1 MLSLPKNKIL
11 QRALQAAVAGSDGR
25 ECMTYKVVQ
34 WGTGN
39 LGRLAVQSVLKHPDL
54 ELIGTW
60 VSSAKKEGQDVGEL
74 SGIGPIGLLATQDAE
89 ALIASDADCV
99 CYAADSMGREDQVI
113 DDCIRM
119 LRAGKNVV
127 NVSDPALVYPK
138 AKGGDIYDRL
148 QEACLAGNASF
159 YTNGGDPGWAG
170 FGLALAP
177 LTVAQ
182 QVRSIKLFEIYN
194 YGQWN
199 NPQLGLY
206 GFGATDTSASMIL
219 TPGVTSSIWGPTVAM
234 LADAIGVTLD
244 SIDEAH
250 SVIHAAEDFDIP
262 FGRIPKGTISGM
274 SFEIRGMVDGEP
286 RIVIEHITKLRRED
300 FPEHGL
306 DDVYR
311 VMIEGEPNIKV
322 DMWLTS
328 DFGDTTHAGY
338 IVAVTPV
345 INAIP
350 VVCKAPP
357 GVLSYLD
364 LPPHGARG
372 LL

>member
-1 MLSLPKNKIL
+1 
-11 QRALQAAVAGSDGR
+11 
-25 ECMTYKVVQ
+25 MTYKVVQ

-39 LGRLAVQSVLKHPDL
+39 LGTLAVQSILKHPDL

-60 VSSAKKEGQDVGEL
+60 VSSAEKAGRDVGEL
-74 SGIGPIGLLATQDAE
+74 SRVPPIGVLATQDAD
-89 ALIASDADCV
+89 ALIAGDADCI
-99 CYAADSMGREDQVI
+99 CYAADSMGREDQVVN
-113 DDCIRM
+113 DCIKM

-148 QEACLAGNASF
+148 QEACLAGNTSF
-159 YTNGGDPGWAG
+159 YTSGGDPGWAG

-182 QVRSIKLFEIYN
+182 QVRSIRLLEIYN
-194 YGQWN
+194 YGPWN
-199 NPQLGLY
+199 NPQLSLY
-206 GFGATDTSASMIL
+206 GFGEPDTSTSMIL
-219 TPGVTSSIWGPTVAM
+219 LPGVTASIWGPSVAM
-234 LADAIGVTLD
+234 LADAMGVTLD

-250 SVIHAAEDFDIP
+250 RVIRADADFEIAS
-262 FGRIPKGTISGM
+262 GRIAKGMVSGM
-274 SFEIRGMVDGEP
+274 SFEIRGMVDGEA

-300 FPEHGL
+300 FPEYGL
-306 DDVYR
+306 DDCYR
-311 VMIEGEPNIKV
+311 VLIEGEPNIAV
-322 DMWLTS
+322 DMSLTS
-328 DFGDTTHAGY
+328 DFGDSTHAGY

-345 INAIP
+345 TNAIP
-350 VVCKAPP
+350 AVCAAPA
-357 GVLSYLD
+357 GVLTYLD

>member
-1 MLSLPKNKIL
+1 
-11 QRALQAAVAGSDGR
+11 V
-25 ECMTYKVVQ
+25 TYKVVQ

-39 LGRLAVQSVLKHPDL
+39 LGTLAVQSILKHPEL

-60 VSSAKKEGQDVGEL
+60 VSSSDKAGRDVGEL
-74 SGIGPIGLLATQDAE
+74 CGLAPIGVIATQDAD
-89 ALIASDADCV
+89 ALINGEADCV
-99 CYAADSMGREDQVI
+99 CYAASSMGREDQVI
-113 DDCIRM
+113 DDCVR
-119 LRAGKNVV
+119 LLEAGKNIV

-138 AKGGDIYDRL
+138 AKGANVYDRL
-148 QEACLAGNASF
+148 QQACQVGNSSF
-159 YTNGGDPGWAG
+159 YTSGGDPGWAG

-182 QVRSIKLFEIYN
+182 QVRSIRLLEIYN
-194 YGQWN
+194 YGPWN

-206 GFGATDTSASMIL
+206 GFGQPDTSSSMIL
-219 TPGVTSSIWGPTVAM
+219 APGVTASIWGPTVAM
-234 LADAIGVTLD
+234 LADALGVALE

-250 SVIHAAEDFDIP
+250 RVIYADEDFDIAS
-262 FGRIPKGTISGM
+262 GRIPKGTVSGM
-274 SFEIRGMVDGEP
+274 SFEIQGMVDGEA
-286 RIVIEHITKLRRED
+286 RIVVEHITKLRRED

-311 VMIEGEPNIKV
+311 VIIDGEPNIKV
-322 DMWLTS
+322 DMRLTS
-328 DFGDTTHAGY
+328 DFGDSTHAGY

-345 INAIP
+345 TNAIP
-350 VVCKAPP
+350 TVCRASP

-372 LL
+372 LLEPSGSESESSDVFAR

>member
-1 MLSLPKNKIL
+1 
-11 QRALQAAVAGSDGR
+11 
-25 ECMTYKVVQ
+25 MTFKVVQ

-39 LGRLAVQSVLKHPDL
+39 LGTLAVQSILKHPDL

-60 VSSAKKEGQDVGEL
+60 VSSAEKAGRDVGEL
-74 SGIGPIGLLATQDAE
+74 SRVPPIGVLATQDADM
-89 ALIASDADCV
+89 LIAGDADCI
-99 CYAADSMGREDQVI
+99 CYAANSMGREDDVLG
-113 DDCIRM
+113 DCIRI
-119 LRAGKNVV
+119 LRAGKNIV

-138 AKGGDIYDRL
+138 AKGKDVYDRL

-159 YTNGGDPGWAG
+159 YTSGGDPGWAG

-182 QVRSIKLFEIYN
+182 QVRAIRLFEIYN
-194 YGQWN
+194 YGPWN
-199 NPQLGLY
+199 NPQLSLY
-206 GFGATDTSASMIL
+206 GFGEPDTSSSMIL
-219 TPGVTSSIWGPTVAM
+219 MPGVTASIWGPSVAM
-234 LADAIGVTLD
+234 LADAMGVTLD

-250 SVIHAAEDFDIP
+250 YVIHADEDFEIAS
-262 FGRIPKGTISGM
+262 GRIAKGTVSGM
-274 SFEIRGMVDGEP
+274 SFEIRGMVDGEA

-306 DDVYR
+306 DDCYR
-311 VMIEGEPNIKV
+311 VVIEGEPNIKV
-322 DMWLTS
+322 DMSLTS
-328 DFGDTTHAGY
+328 DFGDSTHAGY

-345 INAIP
+345 TNAIP
-350 VVCKAPP
+350 AVCAAPA
-357 GVLSYLD
+357 GVLTYLD

>member
-1 MLSLPKNKIL
+1 
-11 QRALQAAVAGSDGR
+11 
-25 ECMTYKVVQ
+25 MTYKVIQ

-39 LGRLAVQSVLKHPDL
+39 LGTLAVQSILKHPDL

-60 VSSAKKEGQDVGEL
+60 VSSSQKAGRDVGEL
-74 SGIGPIGLLATQDAE
+74 CGVAPIGVQATQDAE
-89 ALIASDADCV
+89 ALITGDADCI
-99 CYAADSMGREDQVI
+99 CYAANSTGREDQVV
-113 DDCIRM
+113 DDCVRM
-119 LRAGKNVV
+119 LAAGKNVV

-138 AKGGDIYDRL
+138 AKGGNVYDRL
-148 QEACLAGNASF
+148 QQACLAGNASF
-159 YTNGGDPGWAG
+159 YTSGGDPGWAG

-182 QVRSIKLFEIYN
+182 QVRSIRLFEIYN
-194 YGQWN
+194 YGPWN

-206 GFGATDTSASMIL
+206 GFGQPDTSSSMIL
-219 TPGVTSSIWGPTVAM
+219 APGVTAGIWGPTVAM
-234 LADAIGVTLD
+234 LADAIGVRLD

-250 SVIHAAEDFDIP
+250 RVIYADEDFDIAS
-262 FGRIPKGTISGM
+262 GRIPKGSVSGM
-274 SFEIRGMVDGEP
+274 SFEVNGMVDGEA

-311 VMIEGEPNIKV
+311 VVIEGEPNIKV

-345 INAIP
+345 TNALP
-350 VVCKAPP
+350 AVCEAPA
-357 GVLSYLD
+357 GVLTYLD

-372 LL
+372 LLRGSTSERESSGVFTR

>member
-1 MLSLPKNKIL
+1 
-11 QRALQAAVAGSDGR
+11 
-25 ECMTYKVVQ
+25 VQ
-34 WGTGN
+34 CI
-39 LGRLAVQSVLKHPDL
+39 LKHPDL

-60 VSSAKKEGQDVGEL
+60 VSSSQKAGRDVGEL
-74 SGIGPIGLLATQDAE
+74 CRVAPVGVLATQDAD
-89 ALIASDADCV
+89 ALIAGDADCI
-99 CYAADSMGREDQVI
+99 CYAANSMGREDQVV
-113 DDCIRM
+113 DDCVRM
-119 LRAGKNVV
+119 LAAGKNVV

-138 AKGGDIYDRL
+138 AKGGNVYDRL
-148 QEACLAGNASF
+148 QQACLAGNASF
-159 YTNGGDPGWAG
+159 YTSGGDPGWAG

-182 QVRSIKLFEIYN
+182 QVRSIRLFEIYN
-194 YGQWN
+194 YGPWN

-206 GFGATDTSASMIL
+206 GFGQRDTSSSMIL
-219 TPGVTSSIWGPTVAM
+219 APGVTAGIWGPTVAM

-250 SVIHAAEDFDIP
+250 RVIYADEDFDIAS
-262 FGRIPKGTISGM
+262 GRIPKDTVSGM
-274 SFEIRGMVDGEP
+274 SFEIKGMVEGEA

-311 VMIEGEPNIKV
+311 VVIEGEPNIKV

-338 IVAVTPV
+338 MVAVTPV
-345 INAIP
+345 TNAIP
-350 VVCKAPP
+350 AVCQAPP
-357 GVLSYLD
+357 GVLTYLD

-372 LL
+372 PQRGSTPERESSGVFAR

>member
-1 MLSLPKNKIL
+1 
-11 QRALQAAVAGSDGR
+11 V
-25 ECMTYKVVQ
+25 TYKVVQ

-39 LGRLAVQSVLKHPDL
+39 LGTLAVQSILKHPDL
-54 ELIGTW
+54 ELVGTW
-60 VSSAKKEGQDVGEL
+60 VSSPEKAGRDVGEL
-74 SGIGPIGLLATQDAE
+74 SRVAPIGLLATQDAD
-89 ALIASDADCV
+89 ALIAGDADCI
-99 CYAADSMGREDQVI
+99 CYAANSMGREEDVVA
-113 DDCIRM
+113 DCIRM

-127 NVSDPALVYPK
+127 NVSDPALVYPR

-148 QEACLAGNASF
+148 HEAGLAGNASF
-159 YTNGGDPGWAG
+159 YTSGGDPGWAG

-182 QVRSIKLFEIYN
+182 QVRSIRLLEIYN
-194 YGQWN
+194 YGPWD

-206 GFGATDTSASMIL
+206 GFGQPDTSTSMIL
-219 TPGVTSSIWGPTVAM
+219 TPGVTASIWGPTVAM
-234 LADAIGVTLD
+234 LADALGVTLD

-250 SVIHAAEDFDIP
+250 RVIRADEDFDIAS
-262 FGRIPKGTISGM
+262 GRIAQGTVSGM
-274 SFEIRGMVDGEP
+274 SFEIKGMVDGEP
-286 RIVIEHITKLRRED
+286 RIVVEHITKLRRED

-311 VMIEGEPNIKV
+311 VIIDGEPNIKV

-345 INAIP
+345 TNAIP
-350 VVCKAPP
+350 AVCEAPA
-357 GVLSYLD
+357 GVLTYLD

>member
-1 MLSLPKNKIL
+1 L
-11 QRALQAAVAGSDGR
+11 
-25 ECMTYKVVQ
+25 TYKVVQ

-39 LGRLAVQSVLKHPDL
+39 LGTLAVQSILKHPDL

-60 VSSAKKEGQDVGEL
+60 VSSSEKADRDVGEL
-74 SGIGPIGLLATQDAE
+74 CGMAPIGLLATQDAE
-89 ALIASDADCV
+89 ALIAGDADCI
-99 CYAADSMGREDQVI
+99 CYAASSMGREDQVI
-113 DDCIRM
+113 DDCVRM
-119 LRAGKNVV
+119 LGAGKNVV

-138 AKGGDIYDRL
+138 AKSGNVYDRL
-148 QEACLAGNASF
+148 HEACLAGNASF
-159 YTNGGDPGWAG
+159 YTSGGDPGWAG

-182 QVRSIKLFEIYN
+182 QVRSIRLFEIYN
-194 YGQWN
+194 YGPWD

-206 GFGATDTSASMIL
+206 GFGQSDTSSSMIL
-219 TPGVTSSIWGPTVAM
+219 APGVTAGIWGPTVAM

-244 SIDEAH
+244 SIDESH
-250 SVIHAAEDFDIP
+250 RVIYADADFDIAS
-262 FGRIPKGTISGM
+262 GRIPKGTVSGM
-274 SFEIRGMVDGEP
+274 SFEIKGMIDGQA

-300 FPEHGL
+300 FPEYGQ

-311 VMIEGEPNIKV
+311 VVIEGEPNIKV

-345 INAIP
+345 TNAIP
-350 VVCKAPP
+350 AVCQAPP
-357 GVLSYLD
+357 GVLTYLD

-372 LL
+372 LQRGSTSERESSDVFAR

>member
-1 MLSLPKNKIL
+1 
-11 QRALQAAVAGSDGR
+11 
-25 ECMTYKVVQ
+25 MTFKVVQ

-39 LGRLAVQSVLKHPDL
+39 LGTLAVQSILKHPDL

-60 VSSAKKEGQDVGEL
+60 VSSAEKAGRDVGEL
-74 SGIGPIGLLATQDAE
+74 SRVPAIGVLATQDAD
-89 ALIASDADCV
+89 ALISGDADCI
-99 CYAADSMGREDQVI
+99 CYATDSMGREDEVVN
-113 DDCIRM
+113 DCIKM

-148 QEACLAGNASF
+148 QEACLAGNTSF
-159 YTNGGDPGWAG
+159 YTSGGDPGWAG

-194 YGQWN
+194 YGPWD

-206 GFGATDTSASMIL
+206 GFGQPDTSTSMIL
-219 TPGVTSSIWGPTVAM
+219 LPGVTASIWGPSVAM
-234 LADAIGVTLD
+234 LADAMGVTLD

-250 SVIHAAEDFDIP
+250 RVIRADEDFEIP
-262 FGRIPKGTISGM
+262 FGRIAKGMVSGM
-274 SFEIRGMVDGEP
+274 SFEIRGMVDGEA

-300 FPEHGL
+300 FPEYGL
-306 DDVYR
+306 DDCYR
-311 VMIEGEPNIKV
+311 VVIEGEPNIKV
-322 DMWLTS
+322 DMSLTS
-328 DFGDTTHAGY
+328 DFGDSTHAGY

-345 INAIP
+345 TNAIP
-350 VVCKAPP
+350 AVCAAPA
-357 GVLSYLD
+357 GVLTYLD

>member
-1 MLSLPKNKIL
+1 
-11 QRALQAAVAGSDGR
+11 
-25 ECMTYKVVQ
+25 MTYKVVQ

-39 LGRLAVQSVLKHPDL
+39 LGTLAVQSILKHPDL

-60 VSSAKKEGQDVGEL
+60 VSSAEKAGRDVGEL
-74 SGIGPIGLLATQDAE
+74 SRVPPIGVLATQDAD
-89 ALIASDADCV
+89 ALIAGDADCI
-99 CYAADSMGREDQVI
+99 CYAADSMGREDDVLV
-113 DDCIRM
+113 DCIRM

-138 AKGGDIYDRL
+138 AKGKDVYDRL
-148 QEACLAGNASF
+148 QEACLAGEASF
-159 YTNGGDPGWAG
+159 YTSGGDPGWAG

-194 YGQWN
+194 YGPWN

-206 GFGATDTSASMIL
+206 GFGEPDTSTSMIL
-219 TPGVTSSIWGPTVAM
+219 LPGVTASIWGPSVAM
-234 LADAIGVTLD
+234 LADAMGVTLD

-250 SVIHAAEDFDIP
+250 RVIRADEDFEIP
-262 FGRIPKGTISGM
+262 FGGIAKGMVSGM
-274 SFEIRGMVDGEP
+274 SFEIRGMVDGEA

-300 FPEHGL
+300 FPEYGL
-306 DDVYR
+306 DDCYR
-311 VMIEGEPNIKV
+311 VVIDGEPNIKV
-322 DMWLTS
+322 DMSLTS
-328 DFGDTTHAGY
+328 DFGDSTHAGY

-345 INAIP
+345 TNASP
-350 VVCKAPP
+350 AVCAAPP
-357 GVLSYLD
+357 GVLTYLD

>member
-1 MLSLPKNKIL
+1 
-11 QRALQAAVAGSDGR
+11 
-25 ECMTYKVVQ
+25 MTYKVVQ

-39 LGRLAVQSVLKHPDL
+39 LGTLAVQSILKHPDL

-60 VSSAKKEGQDVGEL
+60 VSSAAKEGRDVGEL
-74 SGIGPIGLLATQDAE
+74 SRVPPIGVLATQDAD
-89 ALIASDADCV
+89 ALISGDADCI
-99 CYAADSMGREDQVI
+99 CYATDSMGREDEVI
-113 DDCIRM
+113 NDCVKM

-138 AKGGDIYDRL
+138 AKGGDVYDRL

-159 YTNGGDPGWAG
+159 YTSGGDPGWAG

-194 YGQWN
+194 YGPWN

-206 GFGATDTSASMIL
+206 GFGQTDTSTSMIL
-219 TPGVTSSIWGPTVAM
+219 LPGVTASIWGPSVAM
-234 LADAIGVTLD
+234 LADAMGVTLD

-250 SVIHAAEDFDIP
+250 RVIHADEDFEIP
-262 FGRIPKGTISGM
+262 FGRIAKGMVSGM
-274 SFEIRGMVDGEP
+274 SFEIRGMVDGVP

-300 FPEHGL
+300 FPEYGL
-306 DDVYR
+306 DDCYR
-311 VMIEGEPNIKV
+311 VVIEGEPNIKV
-322 DMWLTS
+322 DMSLTS
-328 DFGDTTHAGY
+328 DFGDSTHAGY

-345 INAIP
+345 TNAIP
-350 VVCKAPP
+350 AVCAAPA
-357 GVLSYLD
+357 GVLTYLD

>member
-1 MLSLPKNKIL
+1 LS
-11 QRALQAAVAGSDGR
+11 
-25 ECMTYKVVQ
+25 YKVVQ

-39 LGRLAVQSVLKHPDL
+39 LGTLAVQSILIHPDL

-60 VSSAKKEGQDVGEL
+60 VSSSQKAGRDVGEL
-74 SGIGPIGLLATQDAE
+74 CGVAPVGVLATQDAE
-89 ALIASDADCV
+89 ALIAGDADCI
-99 CYAADSMGREDQVI
+99 CYAASSMGREDEVV
-113 DDCIRM
+113 DDCVRM
-119 LRAGKNVV
+119 LAAGKNVV

-138 AKGGDIYDRL
+138 AKGGNVYDRL
-148 QEACLAGNASF
+148 QQACLAGNASF
-159 YTNGGDPGWAG
+159 YTSGGDPGWAG

-182 QVRSIKLFEIYN
+182 QVRSIRLFEIYN
-194 YGQWN
+194 YGPWN

-206 GFGATDTSASMIL
+206 GFGQPDTSSSMIL
-219 TPGVTSSIWGPTVAM
+219 APGMTAGIWGPTVAM
-234 LADAIGVTLD
+234 LADGIGVTLD

-250 SVIHAAEDFDIP
+250 RVIYADEDFDIAS
-262 FGRIPKGTISGM
+262 GRIPKGTVSGM
-274 SFEIRGMVDGEP
+274 SFEIKGMVDGEA

-311 VMIEGEPNIKV
+311 VVIEGEPNIKV

-345 INAIP
+345 TNAIP
-350 VVCKAPP
+350 AVCQAPP
-357 GVLSYLD
+357 GALTYLD

-372 LL
+372 LQHGSTAEREPSDVFAR

>member
-1 MLSLPKNKIL
+1 
-11 QRALQAAVAGSDGR
+11 
-25 ECMTYKVVQ
+25 MTYKVVQ

-39 LGRLAVQSVLKHPDL
+39 LGTLAVQSILKHPDL

-60 VSSAKKEGQDVGEL
+60 VSSAEKEGRDVGEL
-74 SGIGPIGLLATQDAE
+74 SRVAPIGVLATQDADMLV
-89 ALIASDADCV
+89 AGDADCI
-99 CYAADSMGREDQVI
+99 CYAANSMGREEEVLA
-113 DDCIRM
+113 DCIGM

-148 QEACLAGNASF
+148 QEACVAGDASF
-159 YTNGGDPGWAG
+159 YTSGGDPGWAG

-182 QVRSIKLFEIYN
+182 QVRSIRLFEIYN
-194 YGQWN
+194 YGPWN

-206 GFGATDTSASMIL
+206 GFGEPDTSSSMIL
-219 TPGVTSSIWGPTVAM
+219 MPGVTASIWGPSVAM
-234 LADAIGVTLD
+234 LADAMGVTLD

-250 SVIHAAEDFDIP
+250 YVVHADEDFEIAS
-262 FGRIPKGTISGM
+262 GRIAKGTVSGM
-274 SFEIRGMVDGEP
+274 SFEIRGMVDGEA
-286 RIVIEHITKLRRED
+286 RIAIEHITKLRRAD

-306 DDVYR
+306 DDCYR
-311 VMIEGEPNIKV
+311 VVIEGEPNIKV
-322 DMWLTS
+322 DMSLTS
-328 DFGDTTHAGY
+328 DFGDSTHAGY

-345 INAIP
+345 TNAIP
-350 VVCKAPP
+350 AVCAAPA
-357 GVLSYLD
+357 GVLTYLD